1 MKKLINN
8 LEEYSQLKLWSYED
22 EPSKFPFI
30 LVYREVDPDPRPCYL
45 EEVERVY
52 LEDFE

>member
-8 LEEYSQLKLWSYED
+8 LEEYLQLKLWSYED
-22 EPSKFPFI
+22 KPSKFPFI
-30 LVYREVDPDPRPCYL
+30 LVYSDVDPDPRPRYL

>member
-8 LEEYSQLKLWSYED
+8 LDEYLQLKLWSYEYK
-22 EPSKFPFI
+22 PSKFPFI
-30 LVYREVDPDPRPCYL
+30 LVYRDVDPDPRPRYL